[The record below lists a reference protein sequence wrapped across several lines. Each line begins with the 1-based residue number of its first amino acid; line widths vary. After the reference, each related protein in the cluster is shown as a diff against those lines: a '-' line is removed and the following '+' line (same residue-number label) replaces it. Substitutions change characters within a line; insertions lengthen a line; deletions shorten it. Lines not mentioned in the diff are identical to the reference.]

1 MNMMKAVVKGKP
13 EAAKDWPKGMELVE
27 KEVPEIKNPNDVK
40 MRVVAAGICG
50 TDVGIYNSKESLRE
64 EMSGLSAPSVVVGHE
79 FCGKIVD
86 AGSKAKRHLAE
97 LLIKKGK
104 QGPDKVGLKK
114 FVGRR
119 SAPEIARDKRLL
131 GFLEERFHATSEM
144 HIACGICWQ
153 CRHGE
158 RHVCRNTIIK
168 GIQEDGGFAEYLIV
182 PAQNVVLF
190 QNGEIPIEVIA
201 FMDAIGNATHT
212 VQSVPVKGRTV
223 AVLGCGVQG
232 LMAVA
237 VLKYLGASKIFAT
250 DASHGEF
257 SHEKLVTKRFRL
269 ARLYGASFTFDVN
282 IDREKELFYRT
293 AMDETGETGVDVVLE
308 MSGNYRAYEDAF
320 RIVRMGGTISLL
332 GLPGGQMVVDF
343 SKDIIF
349 RGITIHGII
358 GRRVFETWDLMTEIL
373 KKGLAK
379 KFIETGFISHDLPL
393 EEFEKGFSAIMNG
406 DALKVILRP

>member
-1 MNMMKAVVKGKP
+1 MNMMKAVVKGRPVAGK
-13 EAAKDWPKGMELVE
+13 EWPKGLEFVE
-27 KEVPEIKNPNDVK
+27 KEIPEIRNSNDVK
-40 MRVVAAGICG
+40 IRVIAAGICG
-50 TDVGIYNSKESLRE
+50 TDVGIYNAKESLRE
-64 EMSGLSAPSVVVGHE
+64 EMSGLPIPSVTIGHE
-79 FCGKIVD
+79 FCGKIVE

-97 LLIKKGK
+97 LLIRKAK
-104 QGPDKVGLKK
+104 QGPDKVGLKR

-119 SAPEIARDKRLL
+119 STGQVARDKRMLN
-131 GFLEERFHATSEM
+131 FLEESFYCTAEM
-144 HIACGICWQ
+144 HIACGVCWQ

-158 RHVCRNTIIK
+158 KHVCHNTVIK
-168 GIQEDGGFAEYLIV
+168 GIQEDGGFAEYLVV
-182 PAQNVVLF
+182 PAQNLVLF
-190 QNGEIPIEVIA
+190 QNGEIPVEVIA
-201 FMDAIGNATHT
+201 FMDALGNATHT
-212 VQSVPVKGRTV
+212 VQSVSMKGRTV

-232 LMAVA
+232 LMAIAVA
-237 VLKYLGASKIFAT
+237 KHSDASEIFAT

-257 SHEKLVTKRFRL
+257 SHEKLLTKRFRL
-269 ARLYGASFTFDVN
+269 AKLYGANFTFDVN

-293 AMDETGETGVDVVLE
+293 VLKETGDTGVDVVLE

-320 RIVRMGGTISLL
+320 RVVRMGGTISLL

-379 KFIETGFISHDLPL
+379 KFMETGFVSHDLPL
-393 EEFEKGFSAIMNG
+393 EEFEKGFSAIMSG

>member
-1 MNMMKAVVKGKP
+1 MKRMKAVAKERPEPGKEWKKGL
-13 EAAKDWPKGMELVE
+13 DLVE
-27 KEVPEIKNPNDVK
+27 KEIPEVKESSDVK
-40 MRVVAAGICG
+40 VKVTAAGICG

-64 EMSGLSAPSVVVGHE
+64 EMSGISGPNVTLGHE

-86 AGSKAKRHLAE
+86 AGAKARKILAGRLAE
-97 LLIKKGK
+97 KSKKSK
-104 QGPDKVGLKK
+104 LVHK
-114 FVGRR
+114 FVGTWG
-119 SAPEIARDKRLL
+119 ATEVARDKEFLD
-131 GFLEERFHATSEM
+131 FLEENFNMTAEM
-144 HIACGICWQ
+144 HLTCGTCYQ

-158 RHVCRNTIIK
+158 KHVCRNTVLK
-168 GIQEDGGFAEYLIV
+168 GIQQDGGFAEYLTV
-182 PAQNVVLF
+182 PAENVLLF
-190 QNGEIPIEVIA
+190 EEDEIPVEVIA

-212 VQSVPVKGRTV
+212 VQSVPVKGKTV

-237 VLKYLGASKIFAT
+237 VAKHSGASKIFVT

-257 SHEKLVTKRFRL
+257 THEKLEHHRFRL
-269 ARLYGASFTFDVN
+269 AKLYGARDCFDVN
-282 IDREKELFYRT
+282 IDREKERFHKT
-293 AMDETGETGVDVVLE
+293 VMKETGETGVDVVFE

-373 KKGLAK
+373 KEGLAK
-379 KFIETGFISHDLPL
+379 TFVDSGFISHDLPL
-393 EEFEKGFSAIMNG
+393 EEYEKGFNGIMNG
-406 DALKVILRP
+406 DAVKVLLRP